1 MFINKEE
8 LRARLQT
15 SCDTAFNNAMRS
27 LAPWPYRV
35 IGDFYG
41 ICATLVDGFAD
52 GVAESN
58 DPSAV
63 AELKKTSQAFRKARN
78 CFWRRDWR
86 AARRALKEVSNTK
99 PTWSAPTT
107 IG

>member
-1 MFINKEE
+1 MFIDKNA
-8 LRARLQT
+8 LRDR
-15 SCDTAFNNAMRS
+15 CDEAMSVAMRS
-27 LAPWPYRV
+27 VAPWPYRV

-63 AELKKTSQAFRKARN
+63 AELKKTSQAFRKARDSY
-78 CFWRRDWR
+78 WRCDWR
-86 AARRALKEVSNTK
+86 GAVRALKE
-99 PTWSAPTT
+99 
-107 IG
+107 